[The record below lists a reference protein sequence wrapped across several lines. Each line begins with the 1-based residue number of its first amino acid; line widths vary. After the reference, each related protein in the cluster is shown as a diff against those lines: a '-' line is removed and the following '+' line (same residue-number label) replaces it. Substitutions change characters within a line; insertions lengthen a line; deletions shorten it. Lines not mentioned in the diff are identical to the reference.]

1 MVNRLLIRRKLV
13 SAIAV
18 VLLVLFFG
26 RLLVR
31 YATAV
36 EFAAGQGDPTI
47 TWPYPIDATEPCWLK
62 LNRDKRPI
70 IRVNCFAINGVLH
83 THSNRFAPLSS
94 LFDQSWTQ
102 VVKEHPAIEVLID
115 DKVYQFEARRIE
127 AEEKRRQILIDRHYR
142 YIPDGIQIYALTPG
156 SSESFAR

>member
-1 MVNRLLIRRKLV
+1 MVNRLLTRRRVLA
-13 SAIAV
+13 AITV

-70 IRVNCFAINGVLH
+70 IRVNCFAIKGVLH
-83 THSNRFAPLSS
+83 THSNRFAPLAS

-102 VVKEHPAIEVLID
+102 VVKEHTSIEVLID

-127 AEEKRRQILIDRHYR
+127 AEERRRQILIDRHYR
-142 YIPDGIQIYALTPG
+142 YIPDGIQVYALTPA
-156 SSESFAR
+156 SSESFSR

>member
-1 MVNRLLIRRKLV
+1 MVNRLLTHRKVLAV
-13 SAIAV
+13 ITV

-31 YATAV
+31 YATPI
-36 EFAAGQGDPTI
+36 EFAGEQGDPTI
-47 TWPYPIDATEPCWLK
+47 TWPYQIDATEPCWLK
-62 LNRDKRPI
+62 LNRDERPI
-70 IRVNCFAINGVLH
+70 IRVNCFAIKGVLH
-83 THSNRFAPLSS
+83 THSNRFAPISS

-102 VVKEHPAIEVLID
+102 VVKEHPSVEVLID

-142 YIPDGIQIYALTPG
+142 YIPDGIQVYALT
-156 SSESFAR
+156 SRASESFAR

>member
-1 MVNRLLIRRKLV
+1 MENRLLTRRKVLAV
-13 SAIAV
+13 ITV

-26 RLLVR
+26 RLSVR
-31 YATAV
+31 YATPI
-36 EFAAGQGDPTI
+36 EFAGEQGDPTI
-47 TWPYPIDATEPCWLK
+47 TWHHPSDATEPCWLK
-62 LNRDKRPI
+62 LNRDERPI
-70 IRVNCFAINGVLH
+70 IRVNCFAIKGVLH
-83 THSNRFAPLSS
+83 THSNRFAPLAS

-102 VVKEHPAIEVLID
+102 VVKEHPSIEVLID

-127 AEEKRRQILIDRHYR
+127 VEERRRQILNDRHYR